1 MAAPMRPERSPSR
14 PRFHR
19 DVETRRSRIAG
30 GFRMPGRPAGPM
42 SHLLVRAAAVAGWL
56 AHAVGRL
63 AGTIAWF
70 APRGVPWAL
79 LIAALLAVGA
89 WRSVEAAT
97 ATVAQQPRPQPV
109 GLADVVDSRVTG
121 WVGTS
126 SIVRGPYL
134 DSASYGA
141 PVQRWYYLLI
151 DPRDDSVGMVARS
164 PQRLEAR
171 RTRTIVARVESDRA
185 AVAAA
190 TASLDAGALR
200 VDPDRYLVELADRRP
215 STLTGDAVATPA
227 GRGLERSEV
236 VLRGTFASASETAD
250 GAWEYLV
257 SDGGRA
263 VIVRSPYPPDALPVD
278 VWGVAA
284 TDRVRAQQ
292 AADVPDLQR
301 TLGDRR
307 LPERRL
313 LAEGVTPPIPEASY
327 LPAMLMAAM
336 ATILAIG
343 WLIGYPVFRRRPSPG
358 LVRTWPMPP
367 GDELAVA
374 LYGTDRRGPDLIVVD
389 GAPSELAR
397 LPADELERRSWQYAI
412 HDSAGIAPV
421 AAEGQGASSVLA
433 LSSGEGPIL
442 VRLDPVPPDLELAT
456 GTLVHV
462 GSERPALRLRA
473 AGIDL
478 IATFPSSAELER
490 ALVAIDPGRPAELL
504 PGRPPALAPESV
516 PAGDDRLPVPVRT
529 AAMAMAIVGMLLVIA
544 GLIGLPSAA
553 TDGGGLVPSLTQ
565 LLGGAGIVAVG
576 RGVML
581 RRGWAQGLGFT
592 VSWVGAAIAAFLVVA
607 APQCGLWLA
616 PNLAACRAIG
626 PLGSAAAL
634 GAAIGLGYAALA
646 IRRHASV
653 FIR

>member
-1 MAAPMRPERSPSR
+1 
-14 PRFHR
+14 
-19 DVETRRSRIAG
+19 
-30 GFRMPGRPAGPM
+30 MPGRPAGPM
-42 SHLLVRAAAVAGWL
+42 SHLLARAAAIVGWL
-56 AHAVGRL
+56 AHAISRL
-63 AGTIAWF
+63 AGSIAWF

-79 LIAALLAVGA
+79 LMAALLAVGA
-89 WRSVEAAT
+89 WQSVEAAD
-97 ATVAQQPRPQPV
+97 AIVAEQPRPQAV

-141 PVQRWYYLLI
+141 PVQRWYYLLL

-164 PQRLEAR
+164 PERLEER
-171 RTRTIVARVESDRA
+171 RTRTIVARVESDGA

-190 TASLDAGALR
+190 AAALDAGALR
-200 VDPDRYLVELADRRP
+200 VDPDRYLVELVDRRP

-227 GRGLERSEV
+227 GRGLDRAEV
-236 VLRGTFASASETAD
+236 VLRGTFAAARETAD
-250 GAWEYLV
+250 GAWEYVV

-284 TDRVRAQQ
+284 TDPVRAEQ
-292 AADVPDLQR
+292 AAAVPELER
-301 TLGDRR
+301 MLGDRR

-336 ATILAIG
+336 ATILVIG
-343 WLIGYPVFRRRPSPG
+343 WLIGYPLFLRRASSRM
-358 LVRTWPMPP
+358 VRTWPMPP
-367 GDELAVA
+367 GDELAVD
-374 LYGTDRRGPDLIVVD
+374 LYGTDRRGQELVVVD
-389 GAPSELAR
+389 GARGELAR
-397 LPADELERRSWQYAI
+397 LPADELERRSWQYALR
-412 HDSAGIAPV
+412 DSAGLAPV
-421 AAEGQGASSVLA
+421 TAEGQGASGTLA
-433 LSSGEGPIL
+433 LASGEGPIL
-442 VRLDPVPPDLELAT
+442 VRLDPTPPDLELAT

-473 AGIDL
+473 SGIDL
-478 IATFPSSAELER
+478 IAAFASPAELDR
-490 ALVAIDPGRPAELL
+490 AIVAIDPGRSAELL
-504 PGRPPALAPESV
+504 PGRPPAPVAPE
-516 PAGDDRLPVPVRT
+516 PAPTGGDRLPVPVRT
-529 AAMAMAIVGMLLVIA
+529 AAVAIAIVGLLLVVG
-544 GLIGLPSAA
+544 GLIGLPGAA
-553 TDGGGLVPSLTQ
+553 TGGDELVPTMAQ
-565 LLGGAGIVAVG
+565 LFGGAGIVAVG
-576 RGVML
+576 RGVLL

-592 VSWVGAAIAAFLVVA
+592 VGWVGAVIAAFLVVA

-626 PLGSAAAL
+626 PVGSAAAL
-634 GAAIGLGYAALA
+634 GAAIGLGYAAVA

-653 FIR
+653 FVR